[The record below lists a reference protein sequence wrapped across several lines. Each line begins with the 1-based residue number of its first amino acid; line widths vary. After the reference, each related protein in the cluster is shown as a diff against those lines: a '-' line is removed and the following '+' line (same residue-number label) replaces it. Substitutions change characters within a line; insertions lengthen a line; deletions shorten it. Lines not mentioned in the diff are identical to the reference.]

1 MSIDESI
8 ADKLLTYANEDP
20 VDFTYVGIGSAPRF
34 EDPTQMTPEYDQI
47 LPSFILDLIFIGS
60 AHAQTVRCYHFDPR
74 FDLNVI
80 KNYLEHKDMGFVYEP
95 FEEKN
100 NIYIFRTNCLELI
113 FIKEFFQH
121 TPVQHPNGPVLTE
134 ADFKKTDDGLLEA
147 LCEITLLHK
156 KHLIVQEFTGTSIQS
171 LFKELYAKSYE
182 RNDFKNRILFDIT
195 YNTDWG
201 CCVDMGKYKPIY
213 KKDGHFFNFTLATE
227 AELQKLV
234 GTHIKIDEF
243 IGIYFKREYKNTL
256 NNYCVDYRRKL
267 LRNEPGLFLKP
278 EDGVDE
284 TTDADTIMGL
294 LQKKLKFY
302 LPILK
307 SVRVIDDFKIQYA
320 TDLMTT
326 YHNYDPYKW
335 YDEMDK
341 IVS

>member
-1 MSIDESI
+1 MSIDLSI

-34 EDPTQMTPEYDQI
+34 EDPSQMTPEYDQI
-47 LPSFILDLIFIGS
+47 LPSFILDILFVGS
-60 AHAQTVRCYHFDPR
+60 AHAQTVRCCHFDPR
-74 FDLNVI
+74 FDLNII
-80 KNYLEHKDMGFVYEP
+80 KNYIEHKNMGFVYDP
-95 FEEKN
+95 YEEEN
-100 NIYIFRTNCLELI
+100 NIYIFRTQNLEII
-113 FIKEFFQH
+113 FVKDHFEH
-121 TPVQHPNGPVLTE
+121 KPVQYTHSPILT
-134 ADFKKTDDGLLEA
+134 DTDYKKTDDGFLEA

-156 KHLIVQEFTGTSIQS
+156 KHMVVQEYTGTSIQS

-182 RNDFKNRILFDIT
+182 RNEFKNRILFDIT

-201 CCVDMGKYKPIY
+201 CSVNMAKYKPIY
-213 KKDGHFFNFTLATE
+213 KKDGHFFNFTIATE

-234 GTHIKIDEF
+234 GTSLKIDEF

-302 LPILK
+302 LPLLK
-307 SVRVIDDFKIQYA
+307 SVRIIDEFKIQYA
-320 TDLMTT
+320 TDLMRT

-335 YDEMDK
+335 YDQMDK